1 MNRPSPILPRR
12 AAMAGLL
19 LLGACGPTRL
29 APLAGPPRG
38 RVVLLR
44 GLANVFSTGLNVLT
58 ARLRQAGYDASVHN
72 HVEWYDLAIATER
85 AARDGRLVRP
95 LVLGGHSFGADDA
108 LRMAERLGQQGVA
121 ADLLVT
127 FDPTTAT
134 HVPPGPLRVVN
145 FHQDRDFGART
156 LSPGPGFTGTLENR
170 LVQGESH
177 LSIEKQERL
186 HLEVLAMLDTLYAA
200 RATPPVVSARA
211 PRPRPRPAAP
221 PQPLPRPPVPPVRA
235 RR

>member
-1 MNRPSPILPRR
+1 MTPLPPILPRR

-58 ARLRQAGYDASVHN
+58 VRLRQANYDASVHN
-72 HVEWYDLAIATER
+72 HVEWYDLANATER
-85 AARDGRLVRP
+85 AAREQRLERP
-95 LVLGGHSFGADDA
+95 LVLIGHSFGADDA
-108 LRMAERLGQQGVA
+108 LRMAERLGRQGVA
-121 ADLLVT
+121 PDLVVT

-134 HVPPGPLRVVN
+134 QVPPGPLRVVN
-145 FHQDRDFGART
+145 YHQTRDFGSRS
-156 LSPGPGFTGTLENR
+156 LSPGPGFSGTLENR

-186 HLEVLAMLDTLYAA
+186 HLEVLAMLDALSATQP
-200 RATPPVVSARA
+200 TPPVVSARA
-211 PRPRPRPAAP
+211 PRPRLVAP